1 MSTTRNDAFFHRLCE
16 NIGFILIGV
25 DPDLRVCFWNDHAA
39 RQFGASAEQALGRL
53 ILDFIHESDRKQ
65 AEDLFRG
72 AVTQGAAGETEI
84 RDVDAA
90 GRRTTLV
97 LIISPIIDSHG
108 KRIGASASMRDISER
123 KRLSHELARNRRM
136 AALGGMAQGVAHHF
150 NNILGGMLTSID
162 YVLSSDSPRELRR
175 TLRLL
180 AQAVGRA
187 TRITQQL
194 EAFAKSGHEKAE
206 WAELNELVRR
216 FVERLGPRSS
226 RQKIRLDTHIETIP
240 SGDFEAQR
248 LLPVLDSIAQNG
260 FDAMSPGG
268 TLTVRVEKES
278 DEAVIRI
285 SDTGCGIPE
294 DMLDRIFEPFF
305 TTKGELAGGASNN
318 AGLGLAAVHGLVSE
332 IGGTIEVRSK
342 VGEGTTVEVHLPLS
356 RDGPAVIVNPS
367 KR

>member
-39 RQFGASAEQALGRL
+39 RQFNTSAEKAMDRS
-53 ILDFIHESDRKQ
+53 ILDFIHESDRQ
-65 AEDLFRG
+65 RAEELLRY
-72 AVTQGAAGETEI
+72 AVTQGTAGEMET
-84 RDVDAA
+84 RYLDAT
-90 GRRTTLV
+90 GKRTTLV

-108 KRIGASASMRDISER
+108 ERIGASASMRDISAR
-123 KRLSHELARNRRM
+123 KRLSQELARNRRM

-180 AQAVGRA
+180 AQAIGRA

-216 FVERLGPRSS
+216 FVERLGPRAS
-226 RQKIRLDTHIETIP
+226 REKIKLDTHIETIS

-268 TLTVRVEKES
+268 TLTVRAEKES
-278 DEAVIRI
+278 DHAVIRI

-305 TTKGELAGGASNN
+305 TTKGELAGGASKN
-318 AGLGLAAVHGLVSE
+318 AGLGLAAVHGLVSDV
-332 IGGTIEVRSK
+332 GGTIEVISK
-342 VGEGTTVEVHLPLS
+342 VGEGTTVQIRLPLS
-356 RDGPAVIVNPS
+356 QGGPATIAIPS
-367 KR
+367 ER